1 MGLCFNKSWKI
12 LVGTFGLSLMAC
24 GGAAGEASETLG
36 QASQGIDGAVTLT
49 LHGGAE
55 LNLECGVS
63 TWSDPGATATDGSGA
78 PLSVQ
83 TYNSGS
89 DAYGPGPQAGSEG
102 TYYVSYLAQD
112 ANWNLAEAVRTV
124 IVRDTLAPTLVL
136 AGETDI
142 VHTCGSNWEE
152 PGYSAADACYGN
164 LTLSVAVT
172 GSVNGW
178 SEGTY
183 TVTYA
188 VQDSAGH
195 AASASRTVTVV
206 DCPVY
211 E

>member
-1 MGLCFNKSWKI
+1 MGLHFNKSWKI
-12 LVGTFGLSLMAC
+12 LVGTFGLALVGC
-24 GGAAGEASETLG
+24 GGAVGESAEALG
-36 QASQGIDGAVTLT
+36 QATQGIDGDITLT
-49 LHGGAE
+49 LNGGAE

-63 TWSDPGATATDGSGA
+63 TWSDPGATATDGAGA

-124 IVRDTLAPTLVL
+124 IVSDTQAPTLTLV
-136 AGETDI
+136 GETDI
-142 VHTCGSNWEE
+142 VHTCGSNWAE
-152 PGYSAADACYGN
+152 PGYSASDACYGS
-164 LTLSVAVT
+164 LTSSVAVT
-172 GSVNGW
+172 GGVNGW
-178 SEGTY
+178 TEGTY
-183 TVTYA
+183 TVAYA

-195 AASASRTVTVV
+195 LTTASRTVTVV